1 MSIHSTPITGRN
13 PDYASNLSFTIS
25 PYIFRAPHSLR
36 PLTGTPNPPVV
47 EGYSALTLRAFLTKL
62 TLIRQHSPVRDE
74 FVFSILSSYQFFFLN
89 LLTFFRFRSIALT
102 VSNYAV
108 ACRLLRSF
116 HSFNLCGYTPLTGC
130 AGRRNYDKS

>member
-1 MSIHSTPITGRN
+1 VFVISAWIADPGLIQWKAWSENRQFHVLPIEGCLIHNTVSLVRNTSSMSIHSTPITGRN

-74 FVFSILSSYQFFFLN
+74 FVFSILSSYQFFFLI
-89 LLTFFRFRSIALT
+89 S
-102 VSNYAV
+102 
-108 ACRLLRSF
+108 
-116 HSFNLCGYTPLTGC
+116 
-130 AGRRNYDKS
+130 